1 MKTQEPVRHLL
12 KNILEIL
19 SKFDCKGVEA
29 SYSGFNSEENYF
41 YCQAVESPGKEVDE
55 DSLSRINDIAMNL
68 VELIDEDYKKDEC
81 IDSRMIIKFTDNN
94 TVKIVIQDIQEETA
108 IEEYAPEKINDIKN
122 KYFQECITAFQE
134 IRKKALKNYKNFNLF
149 VITQESVFFKS
160 GDTVIFYEPTDD
172 ENETIG
178 DCYHYYH
185 SRYSGSD
192 NESFPFDLIIDLE
205 NPSNLAFVY
214 YAEVDDT
221 KEINK
226 KEIIIN
232 I

>member
-1 MKTQEPVRHLL
+1 MENQESVRDLL
-12 KNILEIL
+12 KKISEIL
-19 SKFDCKGVEA
+19 TKSDCRSVEVN
-29 SYSGFNSEENYF
+29 YSEFNREDNYF
-41 YCQAVESPGKEVDE
+41 YCQVAESPGKEVDE
-55 DSLSRINDIAMNL
+55 DSLSKINDIAMDL

-94 TVKIVIQDIQEETA
+94 TVKIVIQDIQAETA

-122 KYFQECITAFQE
+122 KYFQECITAFQK

-149 VITQESVFFKS
+149 VITQDSVYFKS

-205 NPSNLAFVY
+205 DLSNLAFVY